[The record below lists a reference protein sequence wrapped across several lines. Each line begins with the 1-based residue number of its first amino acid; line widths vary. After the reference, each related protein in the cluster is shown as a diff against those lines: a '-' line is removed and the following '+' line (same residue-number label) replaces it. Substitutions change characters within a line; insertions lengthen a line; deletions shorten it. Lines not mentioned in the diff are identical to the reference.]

1 VSKATKQIRSVR
13 DQLNAF
19 VDAIED
25 SAEAK
30 PYKTLSKPII
40 DSLTAVEDAL
50 HNNKIKAGEDDLRFP
65 MRLEEKLGAVN
76 AAIIGTDTKPTASMF
91 ESFSSL
97 SARID
102 VQLQKLKVIIDK
114 QIPVFNEAA
123 KARQKAVID
132 VKVKD

>member
-1 VSKATKQIRSVR
+1 VR

-19 VDAIED
+19 VEAIED

-50 HNNKIKAGEDDLRFP
+50 HNSKIKAGEDDLRFP

-76 AAIIGTDTKPTASMF
+76 AAIIGTDTKPTAAMY
-91 ESFSSL
+91 ESFNSL

-102 VQLQKLKVIIDK
+102 VQLQKLKAIIDK
-114 QIPVFNEAA
+114 QIPAFNEAA